1 MVSLIITPT
10 ISSAIDEY
18 FNDYEKHGQ
27 DMKLSKSS
35 AEDYVM
41 FISHKDLIVLS
52 KTTSYSLSKLVVNS
66 SIYHPPKAQPA
77 PKTAEYLK
85 LMEQLRLQQQ
95 EREYQELVGVSFK
108 SEADRIETPGAMV
121 KEVKEQLSTIVN
133 VLLSVFSVGYAVWYW
148 SGTSTHWAVPTRTL
162 MSVLAS
168 LLVVVAETGVYLG
181 YKYRISE
188 ARKAEQAK
196 QEVKT
201 PLVGQS
207 GGAKKSEPAV
217 VLKAKTAT
225 LSSAREKK
233 SPAVTRR
240 KERRAWIS
248 SSRWSRHRKTLKK
261 KTHTKKSKNQIEM
274 WGRLNELED

>member
-18 FNDYEKHGQ
+18 FNDCEKHGQ

-240 KERRAWIS
+240 KERRA
-248 SSRWSRHRKTLKK
+248 
-261 KTHTKKSKNQIEM
+261 
-274 WGRLNELED
+274 

>member
-1 MVSLIITPT
+1 MVFLTVTPA

-18 FNDYEKHGQ
+18 FNDREKHAQ
-27 DMKLSKSS
+27 EMELSKSS
-35 AEDYVM
+35 AEDYAS
-41 FISHKDLIVLS
+41 FISHKDLVVLS
-52 KTTSYSLSKLVVNS
+52 KTTSYSLSKLVVNL
-66 SIYHPPKAQPA
+66 SIYHPPKAQPV

-95 EREYQELVGVSFK
+95 EREYQELVGTSFK
-108 SEADRIETPGAMV
+108 SEADRVETPGAMV

-148 SGTSTHWAVPTRTL
+148 SGTSTHWALPTRTL
-162 MSVLAS
+162 MSVFAS

-188 ARKAEQAK
+188 ARKTEQAK
-196 QEVKT
+196 REVKT
-201 PLVGQS
+201 PLAGPS
-207 GGAKKSEPAV
+207 GGVRESEPAV
-217 VLKAKTAT
+217 VVRAKATT

-240 KERRAWIS
+240 KGRR
-248 SSRWSRHRKTLKK
+248 
-261 KTHTKKSKNQIEM
+261 E
-274 WGRLNELED
+274 